1 MRLIKDSNKKN
12 ALLLFI
18 LSVGLLIAIKMALQ
32 YKIKN
37 VTDLEEK
44 IQKERLERI
53 DRKRI
58 MSHLMVDHKHGLTYC
73 WNHKAASTSWSEFF
87 SRLTN
92 NIYILRS
99 KEYYKLNSYMAPR
112 TELELTESLRETTKF
127 MVIRHPLSRIVS
139 AYRDRIK
146 NNPDSFQ
153 GRKFIPLIHNQVKN
167 QVTID
172 RIPSFNDFVQY
183 IVNGNSISIDS
194 HWTPYSLQ
202 CDPCSIKY
210 DAIIKTE
217 TMMKDFTYI
226 QTKKNLTKEISL
238 FERHRI
244 NRSEKEEFTATKKYL
259 SQLENQLFYKL
270 LAHYQQD
277 FLLFDYDPFLFI
289 G

>member
-37 VTDLEEK
+37 ITDLEEK

-53 DRKRI
+53 DRVCKYLPKNGSLFERQKRI

-73 WNHKAASTSWSEFF
+73 WNHKAASTSCGF
-87 SRLTN
+87 
-92 NIYILRS
+92 
-99 KEYYKLNSYMAPR
+99 YKILNSYMAPR

-183 IVNGNSISIDS
+183 ICE
-194 HWTPYSLQ
+194 W
-202 CDPCSIKY
+202 
-210 DAIIKTE
+210 
-217 TMMKDFTYI
+217 
-226 QTKKNLTKEISL
+226 
-238 FERHRI
+238 
-244 NRSEKEEFTATKKYL
+244 
-259 SQLENQLFYKL
+259 
-270 LAHYQQD
+270 
-277 FLLFDYDPFLFI
+277 
-289 G
+289 